1 MPSIRLLE
9 HRPGNTRGGFFVG
22 MGRQPVRYELR
33 RSNYSPWAPRPV
45 ACFRSAYGIRRDA
58 PAGNAYSVRLL
69 SLPIHSA
76 RYRSCGEPGA
86 LFVGMGRQP
95 MRYELRRSN
104 YSLSSSYNAPKP
116 CHSEEAQGADVGISC
131 INVSTNRKPINMEY
145 PNDSML
151 IKLYMI
157 IPSCWRLPRRHFMPP
172 RNDMETGWLA
182 ALKMVRNVSKNT
194 VIANQCA
201 HWCGDRRECLWCNP

>member
-1 MPSIRLLE
+1 M
-9 HRPGNTRGGFFVG
+9 HR
-22 MGRQPVRYELR
+22 RQRFCYA
-33 RSNYSPWAPRPV
+33 N
-45 ACFRSAYGIRRDA
+45 C
-58 PAGNAYSVRLL
+58 
-69 SLPIHSA
+69 
-76 RYRSCGEPGA
+76 
-86 LFVGMGRQP
+86 
-95 MRYELRRSN
+95 
-104 YSLSSSYNAPKP
+104 SLSSSCNAPKP

-201 HWCGDRRECLWCNP
+201 HWCGDRRECLWCNLPEISARSDHRGDCHVASLLAMTEKLILRRTAVLPRSGSGPCPRYRRCRPDDPAHGRSSGQ

>member
-22 MGRQPVRYELR
+22 MGRQPVRYGLP

-58 PAGNAYSVRLL
+58 PAACSVWLL

-95 MRYELRRSN
+95 MHYELPRSNFSLSGCPDGQCEPVWPAIDQHPWPLPVRWLWCSN
-104 YSLSSSYNAPKP
+104 YSLSIRCRAQQTFSRGEGGRASAR
-116 CHSEEAQGADVGISC
+116 SEE
-131 INVSTNRKPINMEY
+131 E
-145 PNDSML
+145 
-151 IKLYMI
+151 
-157 IPSCWRLPRRHFMPP
+157 RR
-172 RNDMETGWLA
+172 N
-182 ALKMVRNVSKNT
+182 LKC
-194 VIANQCA
+194 Q
-201 HWCGDRRECLWCNP
+201 